1 MRPASVAVVGVSP
14 HSIGADALANMER
27 FGYRGAI
34 IPVSRTASEAGGHPC
49 VASIDDVPLGID
61 VALLCVPRAA
71 VVESVTACIRREVGA
86 AIIFASGFAES
97 GATGDSDQQR
107 LAVLARESGIA
118 LLGPNCIGLTNYV
131 DNVALGFVYR
141 APEHVP
147 DGPALSIIGQSGA
160 MVGNLRQ
167 ATRARGLP
175 VAYAISTGNEVDL
188 TTEDL
193 LEYVLQDGRSGPI
206 AIFAEQIRRPPDFL
220 RLARLARERRRP
232 IVLLHPGRSEAAR
245 ESARS
250 HTGALA
256 GDHAVMKT
264 LVEAEAVV
272 VVDTLD
278 EFADVAA
285 ILTRFPEPSGA
296 GVAVLTDS
304 GAFKG
309 LALDFCSAVELA
321 VPALAPATLTTLEA
335 LLPPFAPASNPLDIT
350 TAGLRDTRLYA
361 TTARALLHDP
371 GVGAFVAAIM
381 PGTPAIGRAI
391 GAAVLPELIAGTTPC
406 AYAVLGAPAP
416 VDAELSA
423 SFAAAGM
430 PFFRSPEQA
439 LRAMKH
445 VTAFGRSRTR
455 VARHL
460 TGRPVIASL
469 PDGEALLEVHAKAL
483 LAAAGIA
490 VPRGALAHTLAEAH
504 AIAAGIG
511 YPVVLKAQS
520 AALLHKTDAG
530 GVAIGIADAAALD
543 AAWDDVHARIAARRP
558 ELVLDGVLVEAMAP
572 AGIECVVG
580 ARRDPQWGAVLLC
593 GLGGVWIETL
603 GDVQLMPLDVT
614 PAEAGE
620 RLGALRAGA
629 LLAGVRGAPPSD
641 RAALVDVVLRI
652 GAMMAATPA
661 LREIEINPL
670 VVYPAGGGAI
680 ALDALMIG
688 ASAT

>member
-14 HSIGADALANMER
+14 HSIGADALANMAR
-27 FGYRGAI
+27 FKYGGAI
-34 IPVSRTASEAGGHPC
+34 IPVSRTATEAGGHAC
-49 VASIDDVPLGID
+49 VASIDDVPLGVD

-71 VVESVTACIRREVGA
+71 VVESVTACIRREIGA
-86 AIIFASGFAES
+86 AIIFASGFAEA
-97 GATGDSDQQR
+97 GAAGDADQHQ
-107 LAVLARESGIA
+107 LAELARASGIA

-131 DNVALGFVYR
+131 DNIALGFVYR

-193 LEYVLQDGRSGPI
+193 LDYVLHDGRSGPI
-206 AIFAEQIRRPPDFL
+206 AIFAEQIRRPPEFL
-220 RLARLARERRRP
+220 RLARFARERNRP
-232 IVLLHPGRSEAAR
+232 IVLLHPGRSAAAR

-264 LVEAEAVV
+264 LCEAEAVV
-272 VVDTLD
+272 VVDSLD
-278 EFADVAA
+278 EFVDVAA

-309 LALDFCSAVELA
+309 LALDFCAVVDLTVAE
-321 VPALAPATLTTLEA
+321 LAPATLTALDA

-350 TAGLRDTRLYA
+350 TAGLRDTSLYA
-361 TTARALLHDP
+361 TTARALLHDAN
-371 GVGAFVAAIM
+371 VGAFVGAIM

-391 GAAVLPELIAGTTPC
+391 GAAVLPELIAAATPS
-406 AYAVLGAPAP
+406 AYAVLGAPSP
-416 VDAELSA
+416 VDPELSA

-445 VTAFGRSRTR
+445 VTAFGRARKR
-455 VARHL
+455 VPRRI
-460 TGRPVIASL
+460 TGKPAIAAL
-469 PDGEALLEVHAKAL
+469 HDGTALLEVQAKAL
-483 LAAAGIA
+483 LATAGIT
-490 VPRGALAHTLAEAH
+490 VPRGALARTLIDAH

-511 YPVVLKAQS
+511 FPVVLKAQS

-530 GVAIGIADAAALD
+530 GVAIGIADGTALEV
-543 AAWDDVHARIAARRP
+543 AWHDLHARIAERRP
-558 ELVLDGVLVEAMAP
+558 GLVLDGVLIEAMAP
-572 AGIECVVG
+572 AGIECVAG
-580 ARRDPQWGAVLLC
+580 ARRDPHWGAVLLV
-593 GLGGVWIETL
+593 GLGGIWIETL

-614 PAEAGE
+614 AAEAHE
-620 RLGALRAGA
+620 RIGALRGGA
-629 LLAGVRGAPPSD
+629 LLDGVRGAPPSD
-641 RAALVDVVLRI
+641 RAALIDVLLRI
-652 GAMMAATPA
+652 GALMAGTPA

-680 ALDALMIG
+680 ALDALIIG
-688 ASAT
+688 ASAA

>member
-1 MRPASVAVVGVSP
+1 
-14 HSIGADALANMER
+14 
-27 FGYRGAI
+27 
-34 IPVSRTASEAGGHPC
+34 
-49 VASIDDVPLGID
+49 
-61 VALLCVPRAA
+61 
-71 VVESVTACIRREVGA
+71 
-86 AIIFASGFAES
+86 
-97 GATGDSDQQR
+97 
-107 LAVLARESGIA
+107 
-118 LLGPNCIGLTNYV
+118 
-131 DNVALGFVYR
+131 
-141 APEHVP
+141 
-147 DGPALSIIGQSGA
+147 
-160 MVGNLRQ
+160 
-167 ATRARGLP
+167 
-175 VAYAISTGNEVDL
+175 
-188 TTEDL
+188 
-193 LEYVLQDGRSGPI
+193 
-206 AIFAEQIRRPPDFL
+206 
-220 RLARLARERRRP
+220 
-232 IVLLHPGRSEAAR
+232 
-245 ESARS
+245 
-250 HTGALA
+250 
-256 GDHAVMKT
+256 
-264 LVEAEAVV
+264 
-272 VVDTLD
+272 
-278 EFADVAA
+278 
-285 ILTRFPEPSGA
+285 
-296 GVAVLTDS
+296 
-304 GAFKG
+304 
-309 LALDFCSAVELA
+309 
-321 VPALAPATLTTLEA
+321 
-335 LLPPFAPASNPLDIT
+335 
-350 TAGLRDTRLYA
+350 
-361 TTARALLHDP
+361 
-371 GVGAFVAAIM
+371 
-381 PGTPAIGRAI
+381 
-391 GAAVLPELIAGTTPC
+391 
-406 AYAVLGAPAP
+406 
-416 VDAELSA
+416 
-423 SFAAAGM
+423 
-430 PFFRSPEQA
+430 
-439 LRAMKH
+439 MKH